1 MALAELSKERT
12 VKCEKRTYS
21 SEKQNSK
28 VKG

>member
-1 MALAELSKERT
+1 MVSAGLNKERT

-21 SEKQNSK
+21 SEKQNTK

>member
-1 MALAELSKERT
+1 MASAELNKERV

-28 VKG
+28 VKE

>member
-1 MALAELSKERT
+1 MDSEELSKERT